1 MVISPQFDGAE
12 SFSEGL
18 ALVKVD
24 GKRGFIDKKGTIVI
38 TPQFES
44 ALDFKD
50 GLAKV
55 ELTKSMSGY
64 INKKGKIVYSVRV
77 NK

>member
-1 MVISPQFDGAE
+1 MLLYRQ
-12 SFSEGL
+12 
-18 ALVKVD
+18 
-24 GKRGFIDKKGTIVI
+24 KRTIVI

-55 ELTKSMSGY
+55 ELTKSMYGY